1 MLLMSK
7 YRAFAAAAM
16 AAVLFS
22 SSAFVSAQVEVVDL
36 QVDSTRQ
43 GTNTGFTSRAAR
55 PDPASM
61 TEFYFQLQALQEEVQ
76 TLRGIIEEQSYQLKK
91 LKQQRLDDYLD
102 LDRRVS
108 ALTLSAGGQPSISAP
123 TSSFTSAPAFGSD
136 EGSDPSG
143 SEASPESFSEEDAEK
158 ELDLYRAGIDAV
170 LKQRDYALG
179 IEKFNQYLN
188 DYSGGIYA
196 PNAKYW
202 LGQVYMQQN
211 ELDNAKRWFADLVN
225 SHPGH
230 QKTPEAQFKLGKVM
244 HLMGDTTGARSQLE
258 AVAKSGSSAAKLAR
272 DYLTKHF

>member
-1 MLLMSK
+1 MLLTSK
-7 YRAFAAAAM
+7 YRAFAAAAL

-22 SSAFVSAQVEVVDL
+22 KPVFVWAQVEVVDL

-43 GTNTGFTSRAAR
+43 NGSAGFPAR
-55 PDPASM
+55 GVKPDPASM

-108 ALTLSAGGQPSISAP
+108 ALTLSAGSQPATNASTSEYVSTPRTIDGQSPSSNY
-123 TSSFTSAPAFGSD
+123 
-136 EGSDPSG
+136 EGN
-143 SEASPESFSEEDAEK
+143 PESLSQEDAEK
-158 ELDLYRAGIDAV
+158 ELNLYRAGIDAV

-211 ELDNAKRWFADLVN
+211 ELDNAKRWFADLIN

-244 HLMGDTTGARSQLE
+244 HLMGDTEGARSQLE
-258 AVAKSGSSAAKLAR
+258 SIAKSGSSAAKLAR

>member
-7 YRAFAAAAM
+7 YRAFAAAAK
-16 AAVLFS
+16 AAVLFL
-22 SSAFVSAQVEVVDL
+22 SSAFVYAQVEVVDL

-43 GTNTGFTSRAAR
+43 GANTGFAPHAAR

-108 ALTLSAGGQPSISAP
+108 ALTLSAGGQPSASAP
-123 TSSFTSAPAFGSD
+123 TSGFNSVPAIATDDGNDSSFSD
-136 EGSDPSG
+136 DSS
-143 SEASPESFSEEDAEK
+143 ESFSQEDAEK

-202 LGQVYMQQN
+202 LGQVYMQQS
-211 ELDNAKRWFADLVN
+211 ELENAKRWFADLVA

-244 HLMGDTTGARSQLE
+244 HLMGDTAGARAQLE
-258 AVAKSGSSAAKLAR
+258 TVSKSGTSAAKLAR

>member
-1 MLLMSK
+1 MLLTSK
-7 YRAFAAAAM
+7 YRAFAAAAL

-22 SSAFVSAQVEVVDL
+22 KPVFVWAQVEVVDL

-43 GTNTGFTSRAAR
+43 NGSAGFPAR
-55 PDPASM
+55 GVKPDPASM

-108 ALTLSAGGQPSISAP
+108 ALTLSAGSQPATNASTSEYVSTPRAIDGQSPSSNY
-123 TSSFTSAPAFGSD
+123 
-136 EGSDPSG
+136 EGN
-143 SEASPESFSEEDAEK
+143 PESLSQEDAEK
-158 ELDLYRAGIDAV
+158 ELNLYRAGIDAV

-188 DYSGGIYA
+188 DYSSGIYA

-211 ELDNAKRWFADLVN
+211 ELDNAKRWFADLIN

-244 HLMGDTTGARSQLE
+244 HLMGDTAGARSQLE

>member
-1 MLLMSK
+1 MIK
-7 YRAFAAAAM
+7 YRAFTAAAL

-22 SSAFVSAQVEVVDL
+22 TPVFVHAQVEVVDL
-36 QVDSTRQ
+36 PVESTRQ
-43 GTNTGFTSRAAR
+43 NGSPGYPVRSAR

-76 TLRGIIEEQSYQLKK
+76 ALRGIVEEQSYQLKK

-108 ALTLSAGGQPSISAP
+108 ALTLSAGGQPANNQPPVVGNVSQLNNGES
-123 TSSFTSAPAFGSD
+123 
-136 EGSDPSG
+136 SDPVG
-143 SEASPESFSEEDAEK
+143 TDSFSEADAEQ
-158 ELDLYRAGIDAV
+158 ELVVYREGIDAV

-188 DYSGGIYA
+188 DYPSGIYA

-211 ELDNAKRWFADLVN
+211 ELENAKRWFSELVEK
-225 SHPGH
+225 HPGH
-230 QKTPEAQFKLGKVM
+230 QKTPESQFKLGKVM
-244 HLMGDTTGARSQLE
+244 HLMGEEAEARALLE
-258 AVAKSGSSAAKLAR
+258 TVSRSGSSAAKLAR
-272 DYLTKHF
+272 DYLSKNF